1 MDFAKEDMSLFSPG
15 STNLL
20 RKEEIVML
28 YRITVYLLGMFT
40 NFFGVALVINATL
53 GAGFWTSFF
62 IGLSDKLGYT
72 VGFWYGITQ
81 FIIIFVNGWLVKQA
95 PEYRAIIPV
104 LLESV
109 ILDFWLEIVFARI
122 DLSAAP
128 FLFQVGTLLAGVIIV
143 GLGVAVY
150 ILPQFPRAPVD
161 QLFLAVSHR
170 FNLSL
175 RLGQTIVAAI
185 MASAAFV
192 IGGPVGLGTLA
203 GILFL
208 GPAIQYWYTRA
219 YPMYYRFHP
228 QYQDDTEIVY

>member
-1 MDFAKEDMSLFSPG
+1 MF
-15 STNLL
+15 
-20 RKEEIVML
+20 
-28 YRITVYLLGMFT
+28 YRITVYLLGMFI
-40 NFFGVALVINATL
+40 NFFGVSLIINATL

-72 VGFWYGITQ
+72 VGFWYGVSQ
-81 FIIIFVNGWLVKQA
+81 FIIIFINACLMKQG

-109 ILDFWLEIVFARI
+109 ILDFWVELVFGYV
-122 DLSAAP
+122 DLSSAP
-128 FLFQVGTLLAGVIIV
+128 FLFQVGTMIIGVIIV
-143 GLGVAVY
+143 GFGVAVY

-161 QLFLAVSHR
+161 QLFLAVSDR

-175 RLGQTIVAAI
+175 RLGQTIIAVV
-185 MASAAFV
+185 MATAAFL

-208 GPAIQYWYTRA
+208 GPAIQVWYTRA
-219 YPMYYRFHP
+219 YPMYYRHHP
-228 QYQDDTEIVY
+228 QYKGETELV